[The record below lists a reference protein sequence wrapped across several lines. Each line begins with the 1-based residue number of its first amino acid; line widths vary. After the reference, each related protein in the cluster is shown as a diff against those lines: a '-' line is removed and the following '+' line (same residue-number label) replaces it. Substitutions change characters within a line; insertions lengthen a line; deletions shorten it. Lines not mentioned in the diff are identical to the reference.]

1 MNPKKQFCSI
11 FVLCLI
17 ILTLEVNAMSAEAV
31 FYVATNG
38 NDSWSGTL
46 SSPNDGK
53 TDGPFASLVKARDA
67 SRLAKGATV
76 YVREGTYFL
85 NEPLILTS
93 EDSGTTFSAYE
104 NEKPIISGG
113 RQIKGWKKVEI
124 EGKKLWMIEI
134 PEVKDG
140 KWLFHELWV
149 NGKRRVM
156 ARHPNKGYLKVAD
169 VIEKTEQWTQ
179 GQSGF
184 QFNEGDMKA
193 WKTADDAE
201 VVVMCRW
208 VESHLPIK
216 SVDESQRV
224 VYFPYKSV
232 FQLATGDQYY
242 VENALELL
250 DAPGEWYL
258 NKKEGKL
265 YYMPMP
271 DEDMSIAEVIAPV
284 LTQLVRLE
292 GKPEVC
298 QLIQNVTFKGL
309 TFSHTEWWLPEG
321 SSGFGQAAVGVPGM
335 IYGEGINNCTWEN
348 CTIAHAGNYAIELS
362 RGCKGNKIIY
372 CEISDLGA
380 GGVKLGET
388 SIRDNEA
395 ERTSG
400 NEVRDCQIHDGGM
413 IFHSAIGVWIGQ
425 SPNNRIAYN
434 NIYNFYYTGV
444 SIGWTWGY
452 GPAIA
457 TGNILEANNIH
468 HIGVKTNGDGPIL
481 SDMGGVYTLGNHEG
495 SVVRHNVFHDIA
507 GYNYGG
513 WGIYFDEGTTHI
525 IAENNLVYNTT
536 HGGFHQHY
544 GKENIFRNNIIAF
557 ARDWQIQR
565 SRPEEHISFYFE
577 HNIVYWDKGVAFSG
591 SLGNMNIV
599 FNHNLYFATGDG
611 QMKFNDLS
619 FEQWQEKGM
628 DKDSIM
634 ADPMF
639 VDPAKR
645 DFHLKPGSPA
655 DETGFVPFLF

>member
-1 MNPKKQFCSI
+1 MNPKKKI
-11 FVLCLI
+11 YFVIALCFL

-46 SSPNDGK
+46 PSPNDGK
-53 TDGPFASLVKARDA
+53 TDGPFATLTHARDA
-67 SRLAKGATV
+67 SRQAGGATV
-76 YVREGTYFL
+76 YVRGGTYFL
-85 NEPLILTS
+85 NEPFTLNP
-93 EDSGTTFSAYE
+93 EDSGTTLAAYE
-104 NEKPIISGG
+104 DEEPIISGG
-113 RQIKGWKKVEI
+113 RMLAGWKNVEI
-124 EGKKLWMIEI
+124 EGKKLWMVDI

-179 GQSGF
+179 GQSSF
-184 QFNEGDMKA
+184 QFSEGDMKA
-193 WKTADDAE
+193 WKSAEDAE
-201 VVVMCRW
+201 VVAMCRW

-216 SVDESQRV
+216 SIDESQRV

-242 VENALELL
+242 VENAFELL

-265 YYMPMP
+265 YYMPML

-284 LTQLVRLE
+284 LTQIVRIE
-292 GKPEVC
+292 GKPESGKLV
-298 QLIQNVTFKGL
+298 QNVKFKDL

-321 SSGFGQAAVGVPGM
+321 SSGFGQAAIGVLGM
-335 IYGEGINNCTWEN
+335 IYGEGVSNCTWEG

-362 RGCKGNKIIY
+362 RGCKDNKIIY
-372 CEISDLGA
+372 CELSDLGA
-380 GGVKLGET
+380 GGVKIGET
-388 SIRDNEA
+388 AIRDNEA

-400 NEVRDCQIHDGGM
+400 NEVRDCQIHDGGI
-413 IFHSAIGVWIGQ
+413 IFHSAIGIWVGQ

-495 SVVRHNVFHDIA
+495 TVIRHNVFHDIA
-507 GYNYGG
+507 GYQYGG

-525 IAENNLVYNTT
+525 VAENNLVYNTT

-577 HNIVYWDKGVAFSG
+577 HNIVYWDNGVAFSG
-591 SLGNMNIV
+591 SLGNFNIV
-599 FNHNLYFATGDG
+599 FNNNLYFATGDG
-611 QMKFNDLS
+611 KMKFNDLS

-628 DKDSIM
+628 DKDSII

-655 DETGFVPFLF
+655 DDIGFVPFLF

>member
-1 MNPKKQFCSI
+1 
-11 FVLCLI
+11 
-17 ILTLEVNAMSAEAV
+17 MSAEAV

-46 SSPNDGK
+46 TSPNDGK

-67 SRLAKGATV
+67 SRLAKGAIV

-85 NEPLILTS
+85 NEPFILTS

-113 RQIKGWKKVEI
+113 RQLKGWKKVEVD
-124 EGKKLWMIEI
+124 GKKLWMIEI
-134 PEVKDG
+134 PEVKDD

-169 VIEKTEQWTQ
+169 VIEKTEQWMQ
-179 GQSGF
+179 GQSSF

-232 FQLATGDQYY
+232 FQLASGDQYY

-265 YYMPMP
+265 YYIPMS

-292 GKPEVC
+292 GKPEAG
-298 QLIQNVTFKGL
+298 QIIQNVTFKGL
-309 TFSHTEWWLPEG
+309 AFSHTEWWLPEG
-321 SSGFGQAAVGVPGM
+321 SGGFGQAAIGVPGM
-335 IYGEGINNCTWEN
+335 IYGEGANNCTWEN

-388 SIRDNEA
+388 AIRDNEA

-400 NEVRDCQIHDGGM
+400 NEVRDCQIHDGGI

-434 NIYNFYYTGV
+434 DIYNFYYTGV

-457 TGNILEANNIH
+457 TGNILEANHIH
-468 HIGVKTNGDGPIL
+468 HIGKKINGDGPIL
-481 SDMGGVYTLGNHEG
+481 SDMAGVYTLGNHEG
-495 SVVRHNVFHDIA
+495 SVVRHNVFNDIA
-507 GYNYGG
+507 GYQYGG

-525 IAENNLVYNTT
+525 VAENNLVYNTT

-565 SRPEEHISFYFE
+565 SRSEEHISFYFE
-577 HNIVYWDKGVAFSG
+577 RNIVYWDKGVAFSG

-611 QMKFNDLS
+611 QMKFNDFS

-628 DKDSIM
+628 DKNSIM

-655 DETGFVPFLF
+655 DEIGFVPFSF

>member
-1 MNPKKQFCSI
+1 
-11 FVLCLI
+11 
-17 ILTLEVNAMSAEAV
+17 MSAEAV

-67 SRLAKGATV
+67 SRLAKGAAV

-85 NEPLILTS
+85 NEPLILTPG
-93 EDSGTTFSAYE
+93 DSGTTFSAYE

-113 RQIKGWKKVEI
+113 RQIKGWKNVEI

-169 VIEKTEQWTQ
+169 VIEKTAEWTQ
-179 GQSGF
+179 GQSSF

-216 SVDESQRV
+216 SIDESQRV

-232 FQLATGDQYY
+232 FQLAGGDQYY

-265 YYMPMP
+265 YYMPMS

-292 GKPEVC
+292 GKPEAG
-298 QLIQNVTFKGL
+298 QIIQNVIFKDL
-309 TFSHTEWWLPEG
+309 AFSHTEWWLPEG
-321 SSGFGQAAVGVPGM
+321 SGGFGQAAVGVPGM
-335 IYGEGINNCTWEN
+335 IYGEGANNCTWEN

-362 RGCKGNKIIY
+362 RGCKDNKIIY

-388 SIRDNEA
+388 SIRGNEA

-400 NEVRDCQIHDGGM
+400 NEVRDCQIHDGGI

-468 HIGVKTNGDGPIL
+468 HIGVKTDGDGPIL

-495 SVVRHNVFHDIA
+495 TVIRHNVFHDIK

-525 IAENNLVYNTT
+525 VAENNLVYNTT

-577 HNIVYWDKGVAFSG
+577 RNIVYWDKGVAFSG

-655 DETGFVPFLF
+655 DETGFVPFLY